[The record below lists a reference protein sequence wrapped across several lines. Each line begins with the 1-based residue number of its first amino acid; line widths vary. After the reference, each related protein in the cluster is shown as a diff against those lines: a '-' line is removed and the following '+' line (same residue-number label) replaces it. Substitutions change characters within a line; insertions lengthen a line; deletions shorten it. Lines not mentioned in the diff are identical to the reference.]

1 LLKDLVEDSW
11 PDPELIAS
19 MTNILLQTH
28 ELPPFSRINIDDI
41 EPALDTL
48 LAQNRE
54 RIAQL
59 TEGREPAT
67 WSSFVDVMEEID
79 DVLGQMWSPVSH
91 LNGVQ
96 NSDALRAVIEK
107 CLPKFSEYS
116 TEMGQNPDL
125 FARYKQL
132 RDGDEYK
139 KLTAAQRKVVDNA
152 IRDFK
157 LSGIDL
163 PTEQKKRYGEIT
175 KRLSELSNKFSNNVL
190 DATQGWHKHF
200 ASSDLLPGLPATA
213 LNSAAGAAKSK
224 GLEGFVI
231 TLDFPL
237 YFPLM
242 TYCDDRGLREEFYT
256 AYVTRASELGPNAGK
271 WDNSALMLEILALRN
286 ELAKLLGFN
295 SYAER
300 SLATKMATSTDQVV
314 SFLRDLAKK
323 SKQVAQQDF
332 EELQQFAKEQHG
344 LAQLQP
350 WDVSYYS
357 EKLRQARYSISD
369 EELRPYFPVAHAIS
383 GMFAIVNKLY
393 GIEFREASGF
403 ETYHPD
409 VKLYE
414 IVKNGNIIARF
425 YFDLFARDGKRGGAW
440 MADCRIRR
448 RKADGK
454 LQLPVA
460 YLTCNFMTPTDTQPS
475 LLSHNDV
482 TTLFHEFGHGLHHM
496 LTQIDVASVS
506 GINGVEWDAVEL
518 PSQFMEN
525 WCWEKEA
532 IPLISKHYQTGES
545 LPDALLEKMLAAKN
559 FQSGMQMLRQLEF
572 ALFDFLL
579 HMQPAP
585 KDVADVQKLLDE
597 VRKEIAVVPV
607 APFNRFQHG
616 FTHIFAGGYAAGY
629 YSYKWAEVLSADAF
643 SAFEENG
650 IFDRATGEKFLSTV
664 LSQGGAHDAMQH
676 FVAFRGREPKV
687 DALLRHSGIAA

>member
-1 LLKDLVEDSW
+1 
-11 PDPELIAS
+11 
-19 MTNILLQTH
+19 MTNVLLQSH
-28 ELPPFSRINIDDI
+28 ELPPFSRITIDDI
-41 EPALDTL
+41 EPALDAL

-59 TEGREPAT
+59 TKGAELAT
-67 WSSFVDVMEEID
+67 WDGFVDVMEEMD

-91 LNGVQ
+91 LNGVK
-96 NSDALRAVIEK
+96 NSDELRAVIER

-116 TEMGQNPDL
+116 TELGQNPQL
-125 FARYKQL
+125 FARYQQL
-132 RDGDEYK
+132 RDGAEYQ
-139 KLTAAQRKVVDNA
+139 KLSDAQRKVIDNA
-152 IRDFK
+152 IRDFR

-163 PTEQKKRYGEIT
+163 PDDAKKRFGDIK

-190 DATQGWHKHF
+190 DATQGWFKHF
-200 ASSDLLPGLPATA
+200 ATADLLPGLPATA
-213 LNSAAGAAKSK
+213 LNSAAGAAKTK

-237 YFPLM
+237 YFPLL
-242 TYCDDRGLREEFYT
+242 TYCDDRALREEFYT
-256 AYVTRASELGPNAGK
+256 ANVTRASELGPNAGK
-271 WDNSALMLEILALRN
+271 WDNSALMVEILALRN
-286 ELAKLLGFN
+286 EVAKLLGFD

-300 SLATKMATSTDQVV
+300 SLATKMATSTDQVIG
-314 SFLRDLAKK
+314 FLRDLAKQ

-332 EELQQFAKEQHG
+332 YELQQFAKEQHG

-350 WDVSYYS
+350 WDVGYYS
-357 EKLRQARYSISD
+357 EKLRQARYAISD
-369 EELRPYFPVAHAIS
+369 EELRPYFPVDTAIS
-383 GMFAIVNKLY
+383 GMFAIVQKLY
-393 GIEFREASGF
+393 DIEFREVKDF
-403 ETYHPD
+403 DTYHAD
-409 VKLYE
+409 ARLFE
-414 IVKNGNIIARF
+414 IVKSGKLVARF
-425 YFDLFARDGKRGGAW
+425 YVDLFARAGKRGGAW

-448 RKADGK
+448 KKADGT
-454 LQLPVA
+454 LQLPA
-460 YLTCNFMTPTDTQPS
+460 AFLTCNFTAPTDTQPS

-496 LTQIDVASVS
+496 LTQIDVAAVS

-525 WCWEKEA
+525 WCWEKDA
-532 IPLISKHYQTGES
+532 IPLISKHYQTGKS

-559 FQSGMQMLRQLEF
+559 FQSGLQMMRQIEF

-579 HMQPAP
+579 HMQAAP
-585 KDVADVQKLLDE
+585 KDAQGVQQLLDE
-597 VRKEIAVVPV
+597 VRKEVTVVPV

-616 FTHIFAGGYAAGY
+616 FTHIFSGGYAAGY

-650 IFDRATGEKFLSTV
+650 IFDRATGEKFLTAI
-664 LSQGGAHDAMQH
+664 LSQGGAHDAMAH

>member
-1 LLKDLVEDSW
+1 
-11 PDPELIAS
+11 
-19 MTNILLQTH
+19 MTNILLQAH

-59 TEGREPAT
+59 TQGSEPAT
-67 WSSFVDVMEEID
+67 WNGFVDVMEEID
-79 DVLGQMWSPVSH
+79 DMLGQMWSPVSH

-96 NSDALRAVIEK
+96 NSESLRAVIEK

-132 RDGDEYK
+132 HDDASFK
-139 KLTAAQRKVVDNA
+139 KLSDAQRKVIDNA
-152 IRDFK
+152 IRDFR

-163 PTEQKKRYGEIT
+163 PEAQKKRYGEIT

-200 ASSDLLPGLPATA
+200 ASPDLLPGLPATA
-213 LNSAAGAAKSK
+213 LNAAAGAAKSK

-271 WDNSALMLEILALRN
+271 WDNSALMVEILALRS

-323 SKQVAQQDF
+323 SRKVAQQDF
-332 EELQQFAKEQHG
+332 DELQQFAQEQHG

-393 GIEFREASGF
+393 GVEFREAAGF

-414 IVKNGNIIARF
+414 IVKGGNVIARF

-448 RKADGK
+448 RKSDGK

-460 YLTCNFMTPTDTQPS
+460 YLTCNFMAPTDTQPS

-532 IPLISKHYQTGES
+532 IPLISKHYQSGEP

-559 FQSGMQMLRQLEF
+559 FQSGLQMLRQLEF

-579 HMQPAP
+579 HMQEPP
-585 KDVADVQKLLDE
+585 KDAAGVQKLLDE
-597 VRKEIAVVPV
+597 VRKEITVVPV

-687 DALLRHSGIAA
+687 DALLKHSGIAA

>member
-1 LLKDLVEDSW
+1 MRSAVARSPASELKD
-11 PDPELIAS
+11 P
-19 MTNILLQTH
+19 MTNVLLEPH

-41 EPALDTL
+41 EPALDTF
-48 LAQNRE
+48 LAKNRT
-54 RIAQL
+54 RIAELTASPDAPTWQNFIAVIEQL
-59 TEGREPAT
+59 
-67 WSSFVDVMEEID
+67 D
-79 DVLGQMWSPVSH
+79 DALEQMWSPVSH

-96 NSDALRAVIEK
+96 NSDTLRAVIEK

-116 TEMGQNPDL
+116 TELGQNPAL
-125 FARYKQL
+125 FARYQQL
-132 RDGDEYK
+132 RDSAEYK
-139 KLTAAQRKVVDNA
+139 TLSDAQRKVIDNS
-152 IRDFK
+152 IRDFR

-163 PTEQKKRYGEIT
+163 PDDAKKRFGDIK
-175 KRLSELSNKFSNNVL
+175 KRQSELSNKFSNNVL
-190 DATQGWHKHF
+190 DATQGWYKHF
-200 ASSDLLPGLPATA
+200 TSADQLPGLPATA

-224 GLEGFVI
+224 ELEGFVI

-237 YFPLM
+237 YFPLL
-242 TYCDDRGLREEFYT
+242 TYCDDRALREEFYT
-256 AYVTRASELGPNAGK
+256 ANVTRASEIGPNAGK
-271 WDNSALMLEILALRN
+271 WDNSALMVEILALRN
-286 ELAKLLGFN
+286 EIAKLLGFAN
-295 SYAER
+295 YAER
-300 SLATKMATSTDQVV
+300 SLATKMATSTEQVIG
-314 SFLRDLAKK
+314 FLRDLATK
-323 SKQVAQQDF
+323 SKNVAQQDF
-332 EELQQFAKEQHG
+332 DELQQFAKEQHG
-344 LAQLQP
+344 LDQLQP

-357 EKLRQARYSISD
+357 EKLRQSRYAISD
-369 EELRPYFPVAHAIS
+369 EELRPYFPVDQAIS

-403 ETYHPD
+403 ETYHAD

-414 IVKNGNIIARF
+414 IVKDGKIIARF
-425 YFDLFARDGKRGGAW
+425 YFDLFARTGKRGGAW

-448 RKADGK
+448 RKEDGT

-460 YLTCNFMTPTDTQPS
+460 FLTCNFSAPTDTQPS

-496 LTQIDVASVS
+496 LTQIDVAAVS
-506 GINGVEWDAVEL
+506 GISGVEWDAVEL

-559 FQSGMQMLRQLEF
+559 FQSGLQMLRQLEF
-572 ALFDFLL
+572 ALFDFQL
-579 HMQPAP
+579 HMQAAP
-585 KDVADVQKLLDE
+585 KDAQAVQQLLDE
-597 VRKEIAVVPV
+597 VRKEITVVPV

-616 FTHIFAGGYAAGY
+616 FSHIFAGGYAAGY

-650 IFDRATGEKFLSTV
+650 IFDRATGEKFLSTI
-664 LSQGGAHDAMQH
+664 LSQGGAHDAMVH